1 MRRLRAVIPWSR
13 IQGHTLRQGPLSRA
27 LSLVDVRIDL
37 VGGPVSVTAS
47 QLAPD
52 DAARLMR
59 VLDER
64 RGA

>member
-1 MRRLRAVIPWSR
+1 M
-13 IQGHTLRQGPLSRA
+13 SRA

-37 VGGPVSVTAS
+37 VGGPVSVTAT